1 MKPVSPRRLWLARG
15 LAVAADALQI
25 AFFPILGEGF
35 ASPAGDALDVIMCG
49 LLTWLVGW
57 HLAFLP
63 SVVVKLLP
71 IADLAPCWTLAVWI
85 ASRPAKIKT
94 ANPEGRP

>member
-15 LAVAADALQI
+15 LAVAADVLQI
-25 AFFPILGEGF
+25 ALFPIFGEGF
-35 ASPAGDALDVIMCG
+35 ADPAVDASDVLMCG

-71 IADLAPCWTLAVWI
+71 VADLAPCWTLAVWM
-85 ASRPAKIKT
+85 ATRPTKNKT
-94 ANPEGRP
+94 ADPEGRP